1 MAYNK
6 IVYNNKTL
14 IDLTNDTVT
23 PATLDKGVT
32 AHSKTGEIITG
43 TRIDEI
49 YIGVSE
55 PTDKHKVWIKPI

>member
-1 MAYNK
+1 MINK
-6 IVYNNKTL
+6 VIYGGTTL

-43 TRIDEI
+43 TRIDEV
-49 YIGVSE
+49 YIGSSR
-55 PTDKHKVWIKPI
+55 PTNKNKVWIKPI